1 MRAPK
6 PLHVPAFRRLAASY
20 TLNELGWGFGT
31 VALAVLVFDR
41 TGSALATTALF
52 LGTAFL
58 PALLAPAL
66 TARLDR
72 LAVRRALPLLYLVEA
87 ALFGGLVVV
96 AERFWLPAVL
106 ALAFADGAVA
116 IAGRALTRAAVAATL
131 TPVGTLAEG
140 NRLLNVA
147 FSIAFAAGPA
157 LAGLVVATAGVS
169 ASLAVTAALFVAM
182 ALTLATAKTLPGARA
197 DADTGWLA
205 RLREGFGYVRARGPV
220 RRVLGAHAAALSFAA
235 AVTPIEVVY
244 VKQSLGADTAAYG
257 LLLAAWGVG
266 TVVSSIGLARA
277 PRVSAFVL
285 IPLSAAAMGGGYL
298 VMAGAWSLAVAVAG
312 AVLGGAGNGVYYVSV
327 VQALQERIADDFQAR
342 VMALLESTTAACYG
356 VGFVLGG
363 ALASLADPRLAIAVA
378 AAGVLV
384 SAGAIGRLL
393 RGDRAPAPAPAPA
406 PGPPGPGP
414 GRGRARLAA
423 RAESVA

>member
-6 PLHVPAFRRLAASY
+6 PLHLSAFRRLAASY

-72 LAVRRALPLLYLVEA
+72 LSVRRALPLLYLVEA
-87 ALFGGLVVV
+87 ALFAGLVVV

-106 ALAFADGAVA
+106 GLALADGVVA

-131 TPVGTLAEG
+131 RPIDALQEG

-147 FSIAFAAGPA
+147 FSVSFAAGPA
-157 LAGLVVATAGVS
+157 LAGVVVATAGVS

-182 ALTLATAKTLPGARA
+182 ALTLATATTLPGARA
-197 DADTGWLA
+197 DADAGWLEH
-205 RLREGFGYVRARGPV
+205 LREGLRYVASRGPV

-244 VKQSLGADTAAYG
+244 VERSLGADTAAYG
-257 LLLAAWGVG
+257 LLLAAWGLG
-266 TVVSSIGLARA
+266 TVLSSVGLARA
-277 PRVSAFVL
+277 PRISAVVL
-285 IPLSAAAMGGGYL
+285 IPMSAAAMGGGYL
-298 VMAGAWSLAVAVAG
+298 VMAAAWSLPVAVAG

-342 VMALLESTTAACYG
+342 VMGLLESTTAACYG

-384 SAGAIGRLL
+384 CAGAIGGLL
-393 RGDRAPAPAPAPA
+393 RGDRRGAPAPARAGLAPQ
-406 PGPPGPGP
+406 PEP
-414 GRGRARLAA
+414 
-423 RAESVA
+423 VA